1 MTEGLIDMYL
11 LDNTPNTEKLVLVIV
26 LLCILAWIITRTFIG
41 VLCYK
46 LAEKKGYT
54 GYFLTGFFLGIIG
67 FVYVI
72 CLPDLIMRRYVK
84 NCAKRNAPIE
94 YHRQIVN
101 EETDRV
107 NEI

>member
-1 MTEGLIDMYL
+1 MDGKDGKTYYRVIAGSYSNK
-11 LDNTPNTEKLVLVIV
+11 DNAEKVKSEL
-26 LLCILAWIITRTFIG
+26 
-41 VLCYK
+41 
-46 LAEKKGYT
+46 EKKGYT
-54 GYFLTGFFLGIIG
+54 GYFITGFFLGIIG

-84 NCAKRNAPIE
+84 NCAKRNVPIE
-94 YHRQIVN
+94 YHRQIED